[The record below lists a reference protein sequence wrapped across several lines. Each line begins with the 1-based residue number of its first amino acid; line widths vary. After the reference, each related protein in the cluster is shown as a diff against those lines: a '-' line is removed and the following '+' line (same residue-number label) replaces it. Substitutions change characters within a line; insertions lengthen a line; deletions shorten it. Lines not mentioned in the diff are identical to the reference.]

1 MITEVLRVKEFSVER
16 LGKCVMPENAQS
28 GPPEFKLKIVDIE
41 EDEIRNFQVP
51 SFVNYVNVWRF
62 GNDVYVDMG
71 LVTVEQLGVLKP
83 DKEAIVAMYGRFAMS
98 PTTFDE
104 LVGRMNQLREQLRLE
119 GLIRDAIT
127 ETPKAP

>member
-1 MITEVLRVKEFSVER
+1 
-16 LGKCVMPENAQS
+16 MPETQS
-28 GPPEFKLKIVDIE
+28 GPPEFKIKIVDIE